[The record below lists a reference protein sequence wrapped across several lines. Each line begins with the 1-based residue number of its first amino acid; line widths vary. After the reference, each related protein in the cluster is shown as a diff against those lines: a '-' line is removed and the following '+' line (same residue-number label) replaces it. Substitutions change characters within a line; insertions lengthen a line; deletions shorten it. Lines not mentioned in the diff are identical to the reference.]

1 MLGFKLIYYESLLG
15 NSSNTTIVVKQE
27 DGEIITQASS
37 IGHRRRRYID
47 DKEMVYRLN
56 ITGLQEF
63 TNYSVLVMSY
73 NSFNG
78 PYTPI
83 VTVMTNDDGKMILLR
98 VLTTMERNHIFYP
111 PPPTMSS
118 QAGYQFSN
126 IQWFNIRLHK
136 LRICLCINS
145 KFINLILAY
154 MLSSFFHCLFLF

>member
-111 PPPTMSS
+111 PPPLLCPVK
-118 QAGYQFSN
+118 QATNLAIYSGSIFVYISLEYAYAS
-126 IQWFNIRLHK
+126 IQ
-136 LRICLCINS
+136 NS
-145 KFINLILAY
+145 LT
-154 MLSSFFHCLFLF
+154 SF